1 MKPDGYDGS
10 HKDPA
15 SEVWVFDIKKK
26 KRLSRI
32 KLKTHAM
39 AIDVSLEEEPRLL
52 VVNAAGALD
61 VYDAKT
67 GNYQNSIIDL
77 GASPFQ
83 VHRLQ

>member
-1 MKPDGYDGS
+1 MKPDGRDGS

-15 SEVWVFDIKKK
+15 SEVWLFDVRKKA
-26 KRLSRI
+26 RVSRI
-32 KLKTHAM
+32 KLNEQAI

-61 VYDAKT
+61 VYNART
-67 GNYQNSIIDL
+67 GKYQNSIKDL
-77 GASPFQ
+77 GASPYQ